1 MSAATAVFR
10 NPVHVFRFICGFDAV
25 TRLAT
30 IYSRAAVGMEAPLVR
45 VEVHI
50 AGGLPG
56 MTIVGLPETAVR
68 EARDRVRAALQSSGF
83 TIPPSRITINLAPA
97 DLPKQGSRFDLA
109 IALGILQASGAI
121 EFAPEQFECMAE
133 LGLDGSVRGV
143 AGLLPAARACL
154 AAGRRLLI
162 GPDAVDEIRLL
173 PELKIGTGAQL
184 LDLCASLQ
192 GERPWPALP
201 APLRSEPRSVGDLA
215 DVRGQLAAKR
225 ALEIAAAGGHNLLM
239 FGPPGCGKTMLA
251 RRLPG
256 LLPAL
261 TATEALELACVES
274 LSPEGFDARRYGWR
288 PVRSPHHTASV
299 AAVIGGGGPRLVP
312 GDASR
317 ASYGALI
324 LDEMA
329 EFPRGVLEALREPLE
344 TGEIHL
350 SRMAH
355 KAVFPARFQLLA
367 TLNPCPCGYLGDAL
381 RSCRCTQDQVRRYR
395 AKLSGPLLDRI
406 DLQVCVPRL
415 PGEDLMQ
422 APAGEPSVAVAIR
435 VAAARERMQRR
446 QGDINARLDPARGDS
461 ALQLAKADRAFL
473 HAAIEKLQ
481 ISARGL
487 NRILLVA
494 RTVADL
500 AGADQIQRE
509 HLAEALGFRQF
520 ERAA

>member
-1 MSAATAVFR
+1 M
-10 NPVHVFRFICGFDAV
+10 

-97 DLPKQGSRFDLA
+97 DLPKHGSRFDLA

-121 EFAPEQFECMAE
+121 EFAADEVECAAE

-143 AGLLPAARACL
+143 SALLPAARACQ

-162 GPDAVDEIRLL
+162 GADSAAEIRLL
-173 PELKIGTGAQL
+173 DGLAVGAGVHL
-184 LDLCASLQ
+184 LEVCASLQ
-192 GERPWPALP
+192 GERPWPELP
-201 APLRSEPRSVGDLA
+201 APPRPQARQGLDLA
-215 DVRGQLAAKR
+215 DVRGQVVPKR

-239 FGPPGCGKTMLA
+239 FGPPGCGKSMLA

-256 LLPAL
+256 LLPPLAED
-261 TATEALELACVES
+261 EALELACVES
-274 LSPEGFDARRYGWR
+274 LSPEGFNASRFGER
-288 PVRSPHHTASV
+288 PVRCPHHTASV

-317 ASYGALI
+317 ASYGVLI

-350 SRMAH
+350 SRMAQ
-355 KAVFPARFQLLA
+355 KAMFPARFQLLA
-367 TLNPCPCGYLGDAL
+367 TLNPCPCGYIGDTQ

-406 DLQVCVPRL
+406 DLQVSVPRL
-415 PGEDLMQ
+415 HADEMMQ
-422 APAGEPSVAVAIR
+422 APAGEATAAVAAR
-435 VAAARERMQRR
+435 VAMARKRMQDR
-446 QGDINARLDPARGDS
+446 QGCINARLDPARS
-461 ALQLAKADRAFL
+461 ATALQLDPVDRAFV

-500 AGADQIQRE
+500 AAEDRIHRG
-509 HLAEALGFRQF
+509 HLAEALGYRQF
-520 ERAA
+520 ERTN